1 MYNTMVVE
9 PTEEEEEG
17 EEEEE
22 EEEVVPIT
30 NSILK
35 LTAIPK
41 TQIEE
46 RNTQILVS
54 LHRIK

>member
-9 PTEEEEEG
+9 RTEEEEA
-17 EEEEE
+17 
-22 EEEVVPIT
+22 VSIT

-35 LTAIPK
+35 FAAIPK

-46 RNTQILVS
+46 AIYRY
-54 LHRIK
+54 

>member
-1 MYNTMVVE
+1 MVTE
-9 PTEEEEEG
+9 PTEEVER
-17 EEEEE
+17 
-22 EEEVVPIT
+22 VVTIT

-46 RNTQILVS
+46 NNIQILV
-54 LHRIK
+54 